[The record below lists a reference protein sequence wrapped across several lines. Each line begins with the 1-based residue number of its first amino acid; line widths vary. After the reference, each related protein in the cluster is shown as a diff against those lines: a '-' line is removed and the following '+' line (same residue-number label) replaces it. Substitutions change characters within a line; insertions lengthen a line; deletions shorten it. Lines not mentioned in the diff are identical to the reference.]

1 VSGERPLSTVGVLTE
16 VTALEHPFDYKVPEG
31 FSGPLEVGS
40 RVRVPL
46 HGRSVRG
53 WITGAPEDERDR
65 ATLKDLRG
73 TLGLGPPP
81 RVLELARWAAWRW
94 NGTWAHFAKTASP
107 ARVVRSLPTRP
118 VPPALRAPE
127 TWLGELGFER
137 ARSASPAVL
146 ELGPCTDPFD
156 LVLGFLA
163 GLSEEGRLEEETALI
178 LVPGVGY
185 ASRLVT
191 RLARRK
197 VPAVDAAGGW
207 EASRAGWPVVVG
219 SRAAA
224 FAPCP
229 KLAGVLVLDVD
240 DERFRSEAAPTWH
253 AADVVFERARRE
265 GAPALFVATCASA
278 TEAGLGEA
286 LPVAPSREREG
297 WPTVAIADRATDDP
311 RQGILSSHLVE
322 LAREALARQP
332 TGVAVACLVN
342 RTGRAKL
349 LACGRC
355 ESLLRCDR
363 CDAAMGLDEEL
374 TCSRCGA
381 SRPAIC
387 QACGA
392 TKLKLLRLGTAQLA
406 PELEVLLG
414 VRVAE
419 LTATSTPESWQAARA
434 VVGTEAVLHRLR
446 HCGLVAFLDLDH
458 HLLAPR
464 VGAELRTLN
473 LIGRAGRLV
482 GGRATEGAGVVLL
495 QTRLTEH
502 PVVLAAQRGDPA
514 PVVNADDALRR
525 TLELPPYRALAKV
538 KGPGAGDLVGQLSP
552 DAVEIAELSDDT
564 FAVLAP
570 STKVLADALAELE
583 RPKARVVVSVD
594 PESI

>member
-1 VSGERPLSTVGVLTE
+1 MSGERPLSTVGVLTE
-16 VTALEHPFDYKVPEG
+16 VTALAHPFDYQVPEG
-31 FSGPLEVGS
+31 FGGPLEVGS

-53 WITGAPEDERDR
+53 WITRQAGDDR
-65 ATLKDLRG
+65 APAALKALRG

-107 ARVVRSLPTRP
+107 DRIVTSLPARP
-118 VPPALRAPE
+118 APPVLRAPE
-127 TWLGELGFER
+127 TWLGTLGAER
-137 ARSASPAVL
+137 ARTAGSTVL
-146 ELGPCTDPFD
+146 ELGPCTDPFE

-163 GLSEEGRLEEETALI
+163 GLSGAGRLEDKTALI

-185 ASRLVT
+185 AGRLVQ
-191 RLARRK
+191 RLARRQI
-197 VPAVDAAGGW
+197 PAVEAASGW

-219 SRAAA
+219 TRAAG

-229 KLAGVLVLDVD
+229 SLAGVLVLDVD

-253 AADVVFERARRE
+253 AADVACERARRE
-265 GAPALFVATCASA
+265 DAPALFVASCASV
-278 TEAGLGEA
+278 TEDRLGKRMSI
-286 LPVAPSREREG
+286 APSREREG
-297 WPTVAIADRATDDP
+297 WPTVAVADRRADDP

-322 LAREALARQP
+322 LAREALAHQAA
-332 TGVAVACLVN
+332 GVAVACVVN
-342 RTGRAKL
+342 RTGRARL

-355 ESLLRCDR
+355 ETLLRCER

-381 SRPAIC
+381 TRPAIC

-419 LTATSTPESWQAARA
+419 LTASSTPDSWQGARA

-464 VGAELRTLN
+464 MGAELRTLG

-482 GGRATEGAGVVLL
+482 GGRSAQGAGVVLL
-495 QTRLTEH
+495 QTRLAEH

-514 PVVNADDALRR
+514 PVIEADDALRR
-525 TLELPPYRALAKV
+525 SLELPPYRALARV
-538 KGPGAGDLVGQLSP
+538 KGPGAAELLEQLAAE
-552 DAVEIAELSDDT
+552 AVEIAELSDET

-570 STKVLADALAELE
+570 SAEELADALAGLE
-583 RPKARVVVSVD
+583 RPKKRVVVSVD
-594 PESI
+594 PESV